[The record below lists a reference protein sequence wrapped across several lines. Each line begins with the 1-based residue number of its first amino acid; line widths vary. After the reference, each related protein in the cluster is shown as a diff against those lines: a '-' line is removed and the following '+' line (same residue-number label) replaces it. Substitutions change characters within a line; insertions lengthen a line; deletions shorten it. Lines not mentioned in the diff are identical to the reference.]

1 MAKYM
6 IKFLK
11 VDEEVRKSIKLPKQA
26 VEILAWAET
35 EYGENAVDQRDL
47 FETLDSHL
55 TDNKVLSV
63 SPKQPISRI
72 FQFYR
77 KRLADEGLIE
87 IEKEA
92 SPEKPAKEP
101 KAPKEASTGKSRRRK
116 DDAISETAADGAQD
130 VL

>member
-1 MAKYM
+1 MAKYI
-6 IKFLK
+6 IKFSK
-11 VDEEVRKSIKLPKQA
+11 FDDEARKAVKLPKQA

-35 EYGENAVDQRDL
+35 EYGENAVDQKDL

-77 KRLADEGLIE
+77 KRLADEGLIT
-87 IEKEA
+87 IEKTD
-92 SPEKPAKEP
+92 EP
-101 KAPKEASTGKSRRRK
+101 KAAKAPKEPGEKSAGKSRRRK
-116 DDAISETAADGAQD
+116 DEATEGDPASAD

>member
-1 MAKYM
+1 MAKFM
-6 IKFLK
+6 ITFLK
-11 VDEEVRKSIKLPKQA
+11 VDEEIRKSIKLPKQA
-26 VEILAWAET
+26 TEILAWADV
-35 EYGENAVDQRDL
+35 EYGQNPVDQKDL

-77 KRLADEGLIE
+77 KRLADEGLISV
-87 IEKEA
+87 EKEEA
-92 SPEKPAKEP
+92 PKKEP
-101 KAPKEASTGKSRRRK
+101 KAAGESKASGKSRRRK
-116 DDAISETAADGAQD
+116 DEATEDAGADAD

>member
-6 IKFLK
+6 IVFNKL
-11 VDEEVRKSIKLPKQA
+11 DEEARKAIKLPKQA

-35 EYGENAVDQRDL
+35 EYGTNAVDQKDL

-55 TDNKVLSV
+55 TDNKVLTV

-77 KRLADEGLIE
+77 KRLADDGLITV
-87 IEKEA
+87 EKTE
-92 SPEKPAKEP
+92 SPKAEKVAKEP
-101 KAPKEASTGKSRRRK
+101 GEKSAGKSRRKK
-116 DDAISETAADGAQD
+116 DEATGDSASAD

>member
-6 IKFLK
+6 ITFLK
-11 VDEEVRKSIKLPKQA
+11 KTDEERKEIKLPKQA

-35 EYGENAVDQRDL
+35 EYGQNPVDQKDL

-77 KRLADEGLIE
+77 KRLADEGLIS
-87 IEKEA
+87 IEKTE
-92 SPEKPAKEP
+92 SPKTEKVAKEP
-101 KAPKEASTGKSRRRK
+101 NDKSAGKSRRRK
-116 DDAISETAADGAQD
+116 DEPVEAGAEAD

>member
-6 IKFLK
+6 IQFLK
-11 VDEEVRKSIKLPKQA
+11 KTDEERKEIKLPKQA

-35 EYGENAVDQRDL
+35 EYGDNKVDQKDL

-55 TDNKVLSV
+55 TDNKILSV
-63 SPKQPISRI
+63 TPKQPISRI

-77 KRLADEGLIE
+77 KRLADEGLITL
-87 IEKEA
+87 EKEA
-92 SPEKPAKEP
+92 EAPKAAKEP
-101 KAPKEASTGKSRRRK
+101 GAAKEAGGKSRRRK
-116 DDAISETAADGAQD
+116 DEPAETAGEAAD